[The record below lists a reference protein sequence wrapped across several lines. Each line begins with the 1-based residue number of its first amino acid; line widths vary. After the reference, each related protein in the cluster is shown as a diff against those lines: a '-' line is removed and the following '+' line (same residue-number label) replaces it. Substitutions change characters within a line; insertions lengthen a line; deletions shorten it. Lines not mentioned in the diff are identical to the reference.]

1 MVVVGELGVVI
12 VAVPGFEDKA
22 DHVPTPIPA
31 IVAESVV
38 KQTTVWS
45 IPASG
50 LELTVT
56 VPVPVPEQ
64 LNNV

>member
-12 VAVPGFEDKA
+12 IAVPGLEDKA
-22 DHVPTPIPA
+22 DQVPAPIAA
-31 IVAESVV
+31 IVAASVV

-45 IPASG
+45 IPALG
-50 LELTVT
+50 FGLTVT